1 MSSRRK
7 IDLVI
12 YAGASFTGWCITE
25 WKITSGDRWR
35 ENEIRHRHINI
46 LQMYYFSTNLLKRKQ
61 IQTCKNNV

>member
-12 YAGASFTGWCITE
+12 YAGTSFTGWCITE

-35 ENEIRHRHINI
+35 ENEIRHINI
-46 LQMYYFSTNLLKRKQ
+46 LQMY
-61 IQTCKNNV
+61 